1 LKKKRLEWFGTAAGL
16 WLLLVVALTIGIR
29 LRLLDMPLERDEG
42 EYGYAGQLLLEG
54 VPPYQLA
61 YNMKMP
67 GTYLAYAVL
76 MLVFGA
82 NPTGVHAGL
91 LLVHLLTLG
100 LLGAIARKFC
110 STWGVVAAVTTFALM
125 TLSPSCLGLMAHA
138 THFVLLPALAGCLI
152 LLRAES
158 KNPWA
163 DWWSGFCFG
172 LAFLMKQPGLFFGL
186 GAGLYLGIQ
195 EIRRQ
200 PKNFALSL
208 RRLICFVM
216 GGVLP
221 LLLVGLGLAWAGV
234 FGPFWFWTVVYA
246 REYASLISWTDGGLL
261 LINQV
266 GEMVR
271 AAPLL
276 WLGALIGFVR
286 VGIGGMRTKD
296 RWVLGGFLLFSFLAV
311 CPGFYFRPH
320 YFILLGPALGLLM
333 GLAVSWGEEKLI
345 RAKPS
350 FVWAGA
356 LILAVI
362 VACLQSLVADRSIY
376 FSLSS
381 LAASRAIY
389 GINPFPESQLIAAY
403 LKEHTTPE
411 QRILVMGSEPQIYFY
426 AQRHSS
432 TGYIYTYS
440 LMEPQPFAR
449 TMQNRMI
456 EEIEK
461 NPPAYVVF
469 VNIPTSWLVRPTS
482 DLHLLKWFDEYRKIQ
497 MEAIGL
503 IQLIGPDQVET
514 QWGPEVE
521 QTVLRSTYYVAI
533 FKRKIR

>member
-1 LKKKRLEWFGTAAGL
+1 
-16 WLLLVVALTIGIR
+16 
-29 LRLLDMPLERDEG
+29 
-42 EYGYAGQLLLEG
+42 
-54 VPPYQLA
+54 
-61 YNMKMP
+61 
-67 GTYLAYAVL
+67 
-76 MLVFGA
+76 
-82 NPTGVHAGL
+82 
-91 LLVHLLTLG
+91 
-100 LLGAIARKFC
+100 
-110 STWGVVAAVTTFALM
+110 
-125 TLSPSCLGLMAHA
+125 
-138 THFVLLPALAGCLI
+138 
-152 LLRAES
+152 
-158 KNPWA
+158 
-163 DWWSGFCFG
+163 
-172 LAFLMKQPGLFFGL
+172 
-186 GAGLYLGIQ
+186 
-195 EIRRQ
+195 
-200 PKNFALSL
+200 
-208 RRLICFVM
+208 M

-461 NPPAYVVF
+461 NPPAYVVLSISQHHGWF
-469 VNIPTSWLVRPTS
+469 V
-482 DLHLLKWFDEYRKIQ
+482 LLPICIY
-497 MEAIGL
+497 
-503 IQLIGPDQVET
+503 
-514 QWGPEVE
+514 
-521 QTVLRSTYYVAI
+521 
-533 FKRKIR
+533 